1 MQAEL
6 FKRNA
11 VIFMQDEMQQLLYHD
26 VLAANGYAVQ
36 DASSASD
43 LMGKISCSTD
53 LIFLDVDAVNE
64 DSVKIISKK
73 AKEKNYKAPLIG
85 LSVAEDAVNDECFS
99 AVIKKPIFIDDMIA
113 EIDNA
118 FYRLNEL
125 NLQAV

>member
-11 VIFMQDEMQQLLYHD
+11 VIFMQDEMQRLLYHD
-26 VLAANGYAVQ
+26 MLAANGYAVQ

-43 LMGKISCSTD
+43 LVGKILRSTD

-64 DSVKIISKK
+64 DSVKFISKK
-73 AKEKNYKAPLIG
+73 AKEKNCKAPLIG
-85 LSVAEDAVNDECFS
+85 LSVAEDVVNDEYFS

-113 EIDNA
+113 KIDNA

>member
-26 VLAANGYAVQ
+26 ALTANGYAVQ

-73 AKEKNYKAPLIG
+73 AKEAIREGSFFCVMRKIHLDFTTLRNKCR
-85 LSVAEDAVNDECFS
+85 SFMFFS
-99 AVIKKPIFIDDMIA
+99 EAIIVGV
-113 EIDNA
+113 IDNQ
-118 FYRLNEL
+118 L
-125 NLQAV
+125 